1 MAIENLL
8 WGLVLIGMTLSYSL
22 SLFGVRAAKQHNV
35 TVHRKCMMVS
45 CGLVGLWLVAY
56 VTKQLLV
63 GRDQFGGTVEQ
74 YWSQYMPV
82 LLVHTVLAM
91 TTIGLGATNMV
102 VGLRK
107 LRNGTGVGAMV
118 RGVSRHRRLGH
129 MMQWTFG
136 GTLLTAYVVYG
147 MLFYWFPE
155 G

>member
-1 MAIENLL
+1 MAVENLL
-8 WGLVLIGMTLSYSL
+8 WELVLVGMTMAYGL
-22 SLFGVRAAKQHNV
+22 SLFGVRAAKRHDV
-35 TVHRKCMMVS
+35 TAHGKLMRVA

-74 YWSQYMPV
+74 YWSLYMPV
-82 LLVHTVLAM
+82 LLVHTGLAM
-91 TTIGLGATNMV
+91 TTIGLGTTNMV

-118 RGVSRHRRLGH
+118 GGVSRHRRLGH